1 MDSAHKVVCSR
12 ERAQGV
18 GRVNI
23 MCGPKSDLGKPC
35 EAISITL
42 PLPHNVTHCD
52 LNANWGMVNVDL
64 VKRFA
69 RWDIGKLPKDKTP
82 ILAGTLRLDVA
93 NGISH
98 LSSHLPSLLVYCRTR

>member
-1 MDSAHKVVCSR
+1 VQLVLTHQRVRS
-12 ERAQGV
+12 QGV

-23 MCGPKSDLGKPC
+23 MCGPKADLGKPC
-35 EAISITL
+35 EAITLTL

-52 LNANWGMVNVDL
+52 LNANWGTVTVDL

-82 ILAGTLRLDVA
+82 ILAGTMRLDVG
-93 NGISH
+93 NGAA
-98 LSSHLPSLLVYCRTR
+98 LLR